1 MKSDGTANLKL
12 AALPVMMDIHKV
24 TKIEGDYNNQRP
36 YLIADKLIGNVNFCL
51 GLLLDVKNEYYVP
64 ASTLL
69 EDIKQ
74 LTNMSSQVLAIF
86 SKEKEEK
93 VYKNV
98 RHVAKGLNL
107 NNVKLP
113 KEIERSISLEKYLPK
128 DI

>member
-1 MKSDGTANLKL
+1 M
-12 AALPVMMDIHKV
+12 
-24 TKIEGDYNNQRP
+24 
-36 YLIADKLIGNVNFCL
+36 NFCL

-74 LTNMSSQVLAIF
+74 LTSMPSQVLAIF
-86 SKEKEEK
+86 SKEKGEM

-107 NNVKLP
+107 NKIELP
-113 KEIERSISLEKYLPK
+113 KEIDEKILLKDYLL
-128 DI
+128 